1 MRERFNIK
9 YRKQIEDKSLQVV
22 TGEGNPVEII
32 KWDLKCNEYPIVAV
46 VQYNNLDT
54 ESVERYTLN
63 GDYYSDKS
71 TKSLDLWVTD
81 EDIFEDILMR
91 KKFWNAVSECMHSAY
106 GHDDVPSND
115 SICEWTDNLLN
126 IAREVIEHEASTK
139 SSKNLCCDD
148 KANCTGD
155 DKAAINEP
163 KATPV
168 NTEALETLPN
178 FHPCD

>member
-32 KWDLKCNEYPIVAV
+32 KWDLQCNEFPIVAV
-46 VQYNNLDT
+46 VQHNNSDT
-54 ESVERYTLN
+54 ESVERYTLD
-63 GDYYSDKS
+63 GDYYPDNTSKS
-71 TKSLDLWVTD
+71 FDLWVTD
-81 EDIFEDILMR
+81 EDVLMR
-91 KKFWNAVSECMHSAY
+91 KKFWHAVSECMHSAY

-115 SICEWTDNLLN
+115 SICEWTDELLN

-139 SSKNLCCDD
+139 SSKHLCCDD
-148 KANCTGD
+148 KANCTD
-155 DKAAINEP
+155 DDAVAINELQ
-163 KATPV
+163 ATPV
-168 NTEALETLPN
+168 NTEALEALPN